1 MGQPNIRIL
10 ILGGGFAGL
19 ATAQALERILA
30 REEGVEITLVD
41 RENFF
46 LFTPLLAE
54 VPSGSIE
61 AKHLVTPLRACLR
74 RVAVRQAEVHALDLS
89 TKVATAAHCP
99 KCRVYSLEFDHLVL
113 ALGSVTNFYGL
124 PGVAEHALTL
134 KTLNDAIALHNYI
147 IDKFEHADME
157 EDPEVRR
164 RLLTFVVAGGGFAGV
179 EVMAELSDFA
189 RGIKPYY
196 AGIYPEEVRLLL
208 VHPGPRLL
216 PEVDEGLAAYALKKL
231 RQKGVEVRLTT
242 SVAAASAEEVVLQG
256 GEKIPTRTL
265 IWTAGIAPNPL
276 LAILPCPKDEKGRI
290 VVEETLE
297 VPGYPGVWAL
307 GDLAHIPD
315 PKTGLP
321 YPPTAQHAVREA
333 KVVAQNIAAS
343 IRGGAK
349 QPFRYSPLGVLA
361 GLGRRSAI
369 AEILGVKFSGFFAWW
384 LWRTIYLFK
393 LPGLERKV
401 RVALDW
407 TLDLFFPRDIVHLRA
422 FMKPAVPQEILHD
435 EPVPNLAGET
445 G

>member
-1 MGQPNIRIL
+1 MADPIRIV
-10 ILGGGFAGL
+10 ILGGGFAG
-19 ATAQALERILA
+19 TAVARRLEQLFHRDV
-30 REEGVEITLVD
+30 GVEITLLD

-61 AKHLVTPLRACLR
+61 AKHIVTPLRACLR
-74 RVAVRQAEVHALDLS
+74 RVAFRQAEVHIVDLKE
-89 TKVATAAHCP
+89 KVVTAAHCP
-99 KCRVYSLEFDHLVL
+99 TCRFYPLEFDHLVL
-113 ALGSVTNFYGL
+113 ALGGVTNFYGL

-134 KTLNDAIALHNYI
+134 KTLGDAITLHNHI

-157 EDPEVRR
+157 EDPKLRR

-179 EVMAELSDFA
+179 EEMAELSDFA
-189 RGIKPYY
+189 KGIKNYY
-196 AGIYPEEVRLLL
+196 TNIHPEEVRLLL

-216 PEVDEGLAAYALKKL
+216 PEVDEGLASYALKKL
-231 RQKGVEVRLTT
+231 RRKGVEVRLATA
-242 SVAAASAEEVVLQG
+242 VAAASAEEVVLQG
-256 GEKIPTRTL
+256 GEKTPTRTL

-276 LAILPCPKDEKGRI
+276 LKSLPCPKDERGRI
-290 VVEETLE
+290 VVDESLE

-307 GDLAHIPD
+307 GDCAHIPD
-315 PKTGLP
+315 PRTGLP
-321 YPPTAQHAVREA
+321 YPPTAQHAVREG

-343 IRGGAK
+343 IRGGPK

-361 GLGRRSAI
+361 GLGRRSAV
-369 AEILGVKFSGFFAWW
+369 AEVIGFKFSGFFAWW

-393 LPGLERKV
+393 LPGFERKI

-407 TLDLFFPRDIVHLRA
+407 TLDLFFPRDIVSLRA
-422 FMKPAVPQEILHD
+422 FMKPAVPQEAPD
-435 EPVPNLAGET
+435 DGPVPGRARQT